1 MDKKEVFYPIQVE
14 FWIFSDLG
22 VVVGFAFEDGEGAV
36 ELFGEEEAYHLV
48 GEGHLGDG
56 KTAVGGFVGFGGE
69 SERPADH
76 EHEVAHAC
84 IHLAEGMP
92 SGSFG
97 PTTAC
102 RMDSY
107 VDQFQAAGGS
117 MILIAKGNRSC
128 QTPCLQ

>member
-56 KTAVGGFVGFGGE
+56 LLLLGYRHVPRVLQGRNHLAFLGNMVFEPFLKNGDAILEVGFF
-69 SERPADH
+69 R
-76 EHEVAHAC
+76 
-84 IHLAEGMP
+84 LA
-92 SGSFG
+92 
-97 PTTAC
+97 
-102 RMDSY
+102 
-107 VDQFQAAGGS
+107 V
-117 MILIAKGNRSC
+117 L
-128 QTPCLQ
+128 